1 MLTLTSIVAALIAG
15 GLVAWL
21 AHAYDL
27 QSYIGRPNRITAPE
41 FVLGTV
47 ATIAV
52 AMIVTMWIGP
62 SLSRN
67 SAINGYKEFYNGS
80 ITQARVVPDI
90 CQRDGSCQYSYQCDP
105 YQVKVVDRAAYT
117 DSNGNY
123 HSEQSHY
130 ETRYH
135 DCPYVT
141 RELDYVLDDSIGR
154 SITIGDNYF
163 ESNPQP
169 WRGGRSIPGDVPR
182 EAPARWVTAK
192 QNVEAG
198 MSDPVTGVF
207 KYANFILASES
218 DLYKKYSGSI
228 AKYQKASLLPKHTD
242 KLGDD
247 VLYDYGMQATKLQ
260 AVGGLKVGNIPRWND
275 RLMRLNAALGSDLQG
290 DMHVVLMP
298 ASKVSNPD
306 DYITALKAYWT
317 SLGKWSIS
325 KNGIILAIGVNAD
338 GKTVEWSRAATG
350 MPQGNGAM
358 LTALSLR
365 LNQTP
370 FEPDALFGNVPTS
383 VYNNGKKLKV
393 KYNHN
398 AAGLV
403 GKTILVD
410 FPYKRPCMKCED
422 AGEAGVGYVELKDL
436 VPIKTGAKIFMFF
449 IVLFLSLGIWWVLLS
464 YDPLSYVITT
474 SNKPEDESTDSF
486 DWRL

>member
-21 AHAYDL
+21 AHKYDL

-52 AMIVTMWIGP
+52 AIIVTMWIGP
-62 SLSRN
+62 NLSRN

-80 ITQARVVPDI
+80 ITQARVVPDR
-90 CQRDGSCQYSYQCDP
+90 CEKDGSCSHTYVCDTEYIYHPAQYDSEGRQT
-105 YQVKVVDRAAYT
+105 RAAYT
-117 DSNGNY
+117 EVID
-123 HSEQSHY
+123 HH
-130 ETRYH
+130 
-135 DCPYVT
+135 CPYAT
-141 RELDYVLDDSIGR
+141 YEFDYVLDDNLGR
-154 SITIGDNYF
+154 TITIGDNYF
-163 ESNPQP
+163 EANPQP

-182 EAPARWVTAK
+182 EAPTRWVNAK
-192 QNVEAG
+192 QNLEAG

-228 AKYQKASLLPKHTD
+228 AKYQKISLLPKHTD

-260 AVGGLKVGNIPRWND
+260 AVGGLKVDNIPQWND

-325 KNGIILAIGVNAD
+325 KNGIILAIGVGAD

-365 LNQTP
+365 LKQTP

-383 VYNNGKKLKV
+383 VYSNGKKLKV
-393 KYNHN
+393 KYDHN
-398 AAGLV
+398 SAGLV
-403 GKTILVD
+403 GKTVLVD

-422 AGEAGVGYVELKDL
+422 AGEVGVGYVELKDL
-436 VPIKTGAKIFMFF
+436 VPVKTGSKIFMFF
-449 IVLFLSLGIWWVLLS
+449 IVLFLSLFIWWALLS

-474 SNKPEDESTDSF
+474 SNKSKDESFDSS
-486 DWRL
+486 DSYR

>member
-1 MLTLTSIVAALIAG
+1 MSIVAALIAG
-15 GLVAWL
+15 ALVAWL
-21 AHAYDL
+21 AHTYDL

-62 SLSRN
+62 NLSRN

-80 ITQARVVPDI
+80 VTQARVVPDI
-90 CQRDGSCQYSYQCDP
+90 CQRDGSCHYSYRCDP
-105 YQVKVVDRAAYT
+105 YQVEVVDRAAYT
-117 DSNGNY
+117 DSNGVY

-135 DCPYVT
+135 ECPYVT

-154 SITIGDNYF
+154 SITIGNNYF

-169 WRGGRSIPGDVPR
+169 WRGRRSIPGDVPR
-182 EAPARWVTAK
+182 EAPARWITAK

-218 DLYKKYSGSI
+218 DLYEEYSDNI
-228 AKYQKASLLPKHTD
+228 AEYQKSSLLPKHTA

-247 VLYDYGMQATKLQ
+247 VLYDYSMQATKLQ
-260 AVGGLKVGNIPRWND
+260 AVGGLKVANISQWND

-306 DYITALKAYWT
+306 DYIAALKSYWM

-325 KNGIILAIGVNAD
+325 KNGIILAIGVSAD

-350 MPQGNGAM
+350 MPEGNGGM
-358 LTALSLR
+358 EEALKSR
-365 LNQTP
+365 PKGVP
-370 FEPDALFGNVPTS
+370 FSPNVLFGNVSTS
-383 VYNNGKKLKV
+383 IHKNGKKLKV
-393 KYNHN
+393 RYDHN
-398 AAGLV
+398 SAGLV
-403 GKTILVD
+403 GKTILID

-422 AGEAGVGYVELKDL
+422 AGDEGTGYVELKDL
-436 VPIKTGAKIFMFF
+436 VPVKTGAKIFMFF
-449 IVLFLSLGIWWVLLS
+449 VVLFLSLGIWWALLRL
-464 YDPLSYVITT
+464 DPFSYVITT
-474 SNKPEDESTDSF
+474 SKKPENESTDSF

>member
-15 GLVAWL
+15 AIVAWL

-80 ITQARVVPDI
+80 VTQARVAPDK
-90 CQRDGSCQYSYQCDP
+90 CERDGSCSHTYVCDTEYIHHPAQYDSSGRQTS
-105 YQVKVVDRAAYT
+105 AAYT
-117 DSNGNY
+117 EVID
-123 HSEQSHY
+123 HH
-130 ETRYH
+130 
-135 DCPYVT
+135 CPYAT
-141 RELDYVLDDSIGR
+141 YELDYVLDDNLGR
-154 SITIGDNYF
+154 TITIGDNYF
-163 ESNPQP
+163 EANPQP

-182 EAPARWVTAK
+182 EAPARWITAD
-192 QNVEAG
+192 QNVKAG

-218 DLYKKYSGSI
+218 DLYEEYSDNI
-228 AKYQKASLLPKHTD
+228 AEYQKSGLLPKHTA

-247 VLYDYGMQATKLQ
+247 VLYDYSMQATKLQ
-260 AVGGLKVGNIPRWND
+260 AVGGLKVANISQWND

-298 ASKVSNPD
+298 ANKVSNPD
-306 DYITALKAYWT
+306 DYIAALKSYWM

-325 KNGIILAIGVNAD
+325 KNGIILAIGVSAD

-350 MPQGNGAM
+350 MPEGNGGM
-358 LTALSLR
+358 EEALKSR
-365 LNQTP
+365 PKGVP
-370 FEPDALFGNVPTS
+370 FSPNVLFGNVSTS
-383 VYNNGKKLKV
+383 IHKNGNKLKV
-393 KYNHN
+393 RYDHN
-398 AAGLV
+398 SAGLV
-403 GKTILVD
+403 GKTILID

-422 AGEAGVGYVELKDL
+422 AGDEGTGYVELKDL
-436 VPIKTGAKIFMFF
+436 VPVKTGAKIFMFF
-449 IVLFLSLGIWWVLLS
+449 VVLFLSLGIWWALLRL
-464 YDPLSYVITT
+464 DPFSYVITT
-474 SNKPEDESTDSF
+474 SKKPENESTDSF

>member
-21 AHAYDL
+21 AHKYDL

-62 SLSRN
+62 NLSRN

-80 ITQARVVPDI
+80 VTQARVVPDR
-90 CQRDGSCQYSYQCDP
+90 CEKDGSCSHTYVCDTEYIYHPAQYDSNGRQTS
-105 YQVKVVDRAAYT
+105 AAYT
-117 DSNGNY
+117 EVID
-123 HSEQSHY
+123 HH
-130 ETRYH
+130 
-135 DCPYVT
+135 CPYAT
-141 RELDYVLDDSIGR
+141 YELDYVLDDNLGR
-154 SITIGDNYF
+154 TITIGDDYF
-163 ESNPQP
+163 EANPQP

-192 QNVEAG
+192 QNVKAG

-228 AKYQKASLLPKHTD
+228 AKYQKARLLPKHTD

-260 AVGGLKVGNIPRWND
+260 AVGSLKVDNIPQWND

-325 KNGIILAIGVNAD
+325 KNGIILAIGVGTD

-365 LNQTP
+365 LKQTP
-370 FEPDALFGNVPTS
+370 FEPDTLFGNVPTS
-383 VYNNGKKLKV
+383 VYSNGKKLKV
-393 KYNHN
+393 KYDHN
-398 AAGLV
+398 SAGLV
-403 GKTILVD
+403 GKTVLVD

-422 AGEAGVGYVELKDL
+422 AGDAGVGYVELKDL
-436 VPIKTGAKIFMFF
+436 VPVKTGAKIFMFF
-449 IVLFLSLGIWWVLLS
+449 IVLFLSLGIWWGLLRL
-464 YDPLSYVITT
+464 DPLGYVITT
-474 SNKPEDESTDSF
+474 SNKPKDESFDSS
-486 DWRL
+486 DLYR